1 MTTLAARS
9 LSAGY
14 GAGAVLHDIDVTFGP
29 NGVVALVG
37 PNGAGKSTLLRAFAG
52 LIKPSAGAATLDGV
66 DIATL
71 SRSTLAARIAVVPQS
86 FDTLFPFTVREI
98 VALGRSARL
107 GLFAR
112 PTADDL

>member
-14 GAGAVLHDIDVTFGP
+14 GTRAVLHDVDVTFAP
-29 NGVVALVG
+29 NGLVALVG

-52 LIKPSAGAATLDGV
+52 LIKPTAGAATLDGI

-71 SRSTLAARIAVVPQS
+71 SRATPAARIAVGPQS
-86 FDTLFPFTVREI
+86 LHTPLPVTLR
-98 VALGRSARL
+98 
-107 GLFAR
+107 
-112 PTADDL
+112 ADV